1 MEFVNIFIDSI
12 ASQFDPDVG
21 TSNPN
26 FMRDKRVLDIK
37 PKHNFYIMPT
47 FNSNNLRLNTRKYK
61 NEFDNENLTLY
72 SGGGYIAK
80 SRLASSYSK

>member
-1 MEFVNIFIDSI
+1 MIDS
-12 ASQFDPDVG
+12 ASSQFDPDVG

-26 FMRDKRVLDIK
+26 NMRDKRVLEIK
-37 PKHNFYIMPT
+37 AKHNFYVMPT

-61 NEFDNENLTLY
+61 NEFDNETLTLY